1 MLLNQIYHSEIPL
14 FLREFSATDALLRLK
29 SIGMDCGCEYTNF
42 PAYKHSIK
50 YNRYEHS
57 LGTALIIWHFS
68 MDMKQ
73 SVAGLLHDISTPVF
87 SHSIDFLNN
96 DYLLQESTEEDT
108 EKIIYQ
114 SGQLMQLLKKY
125 AISLEE
131 VCNYHIYPIADN
143 NSPKLSADRLEYSFR
158 KFQSFGLK
166 SLNDIISYYSD
177 LIIGMNEDQENEIMF
192 TSSELALDFSL
203 CSLKNSI
210 NDVSDDDRFAMKF
223 LADIL
228 HYALNREILTREDL
242 YTTESQVISK
252 LMSVQETR
260 KAWEIFRNLSHTKRT
275 LDNPCH
281 NNSLPQDIVPSPFSQ
296 SDLLPSPGWITLS
309 AKKRYINPYVQS
321 HGRIM
326 EISDKLNQEIQKFL
340 DLKMDYWITATTD
353 IP

>member
-1 MLLNQIYHSEIPL
+1 
-14 FLREFSATDALLRLK
+14 
-29 SIGMDCGCEYTNF
+29 
-42 PAYKHSIK
+42 
-50 YNRYEHS
+50 
-57 LGTALIIWHFS
+57 
-68 MDMKQ
+68 
-73 SVAGLLHDISTPVF
+73 
-87 SHSIDFLNN
+87 
-96 DYLLQESTEEDT
+96 
-108 EKIIYQ
+108 
-114 SGQLMQLLKKY
+114 
-125 AISLEE
+125 
-131 VCNYHIYPIADN
+131 
-143 NSPKLSADRLEYSFR
+143 
-158 KFQSFGLK
+158 
-166 SLNDIISYYSD
+166 
-177 LIIGMNEDQENEIMF
+177 MNEDQENEIMF

-252 LMSVQETR
+252 LMSVQETK
-260 KAWEIFRNLSHTKRT
+260 KAWEIFRNLSRTKRT

-281 NNSLPQDIVPSPFSQ
+281 NNSLPQNIVPSPFFQ
-296 SDLLPSPGWITLS
+296 SDLLPSPDWITLS

-340 DLKMDYWITATTD
+340 DLKKDYWITATTD

>member
-1 MLLNQIYHSEIPL
+1 M
-14 FLREFSATDALLRLK
+14 
-29 SIGMDCGCEYTNF
+29 
-42 PAYKHSIK
+42 
-50 YNRYEHS
+50 
-57 LGTALIIWHFS
+57 
-68 MDMKQ
+68 
-73 SVAGLLHDISTPVF
+73 
-87 SHSIDFLNN
+87 
-96 DYLLQESTEEDT
+96 
-108 EKIIYQ
+108 
-114 SGQLMQLLKKY
+114 
-125 AISLEE
+125 EE

-143 NSPKLSADRLEYSFR
+143 NSLKLSADRLEYSFR

-252 LMSVQETR
+252 LMSVQETK

-281 NNSLPQDIVPSPFSQ
+281 NNSLPQNIVTSPFSQ
-296 SDLLPSPGWITLS
+296 SDLSLSPGWITLS